1 MSINDDDLFDDFETQ
16 EFNGILII
24 GDTHFRSKHLSEG
37 EAFVQ
42 RVLEIAIQKSPTAI
56 VLLGDILDTHE
67 TAKVQP
73 FKLACR
79 FIEDLSGIAP
89 TYVLMGNHDLM
100 NQSQFCTDNHFFNP
114 LKKWENV
121 FIVDVPQVAF
131 IGDHKVVLCPYVPP
145 GRFVEALEL
154 LDDNFRTADCIFA
167 HQEFKGADMSS
178 GDGGT
183 KVPASSKGD
192 DWDRSFP
199 PVISGHIH
207 KPHVLNGNIFYLG
220 SAMQIAF
227 DEEPN
232 KCLNILRFN
241 DATTSLSSDNF
252 EKISLG
258 LKGKITLNYSFEEL
272 REFDESLADTYY
284 LKLKITGE
292 QQQFRHFKTSELY
305 KSLVNKGVKI
315 TFELNDSR
323 TVDASVTKRTTPLTF
338 RQALKEMVR
347 DSNEKVQ
354 NAYKEVFEEDP
365 EEPSENEDPEEDPE
379 EDPDES
385 SPSKGGYSST
395 AGEGEEEGGDEEEDE
410 DEYEEDEDYEE
421 N

>member
-178 GDGGT
+178 GGSSAPSVCT
-183 KVPASSKGD
+183 NVHSSKGD

-241 DATTSLSSDNF
+241 DATTLLLSSDNF

-258 LKGKITLNYSFEEL
+258 LKGKITMNYSFEEL

-323 TVDASVTKRTTPLTF
+323 AAGVDAGTSVTKRTTPLTF
-338 RQALKEMVR
+338 RQALKGMVR

-365 EEPSENEDPEEDPE
+365 EETSEIACSEEDPE
-379 EDPDES
+379 ES
-385 SPSKGGYSST
+385 SQSEGDYTEG
-395 AGEGEEEGGDEEEDE
+395 AVEGEDEG
-410 DEYEEDEDYEE
+410 EYEEDEDYEE

>member
-178 GDGGT
+178 GGSSASSNA
-183 KVPASSKGD
+183 VPSSSKGD

-241 DATTSLSSDNF
+241 DATSSLSSDNF

-258 LKGKITLNYSFEEL
+258 LKGKITMNYSFEEL
-272 REFDESLADTYY
+272 REFDETLADTYY

-323 TVDASVTKRTTPLTF
+323 TGVDAGTALTKRTTPLTF
-338 RQALKEMVR
+338 RQALKGMVR

-365 EEPSENEDPEEDPE
+365 EENSEEPEEHSENVSEHSENADSE
-379 EDPDES
+379 
-385 SPSKGGYSST
+385 GGYST
-395 AGEGEEEGGDEEEDE
+395 EG
-410 DEYEEDEDYEE
+410 EDYEE
-421 N
+421 D

>member
-1 MSINDDDLFDDFETQ
+1 MSINDDDLFDDIEIQ
-16 EFNGILII
+16 EFNGILVI

-42 RVLEIAIQKSPTAI
+42 RVLEIAIQKAPTAI

-73 FKLACR
+73 YKLACR
-79 FIEDLSGIAP
+79 FIEDLSGLAP

-121 FIVDVPQVAF
+121 TIVDVPQVVY
-131 IGDHKVVLCPYVPP
+131 IGDYKIVMCPYVPP

-154 LDDNFRTADCIFA
+154 LEDNFRTANCIFA
-167 HQEFKGADMSS
+167 HQEFKGADL
-178 GDGGT
+178 GT
-183 KVPASSKGD
+183 GTASSKGD
-192 DWDRSFP
+192 DWDKDYP

-232 KCLNILRFN
+232 KYLNILRFDN
-241 DATTSLSSDNF
+241 GVPVNF
-252 EKISLG
+252 EKIDLG
-258 LKGKITLNYSFEEL
+258 LKGKVTMNIEYENLH
-272 REFDESLADTYY
+272 EFDVSLADKYY
-284 LKLKITGE
+284 LKLKISGE
-292 QQQFRHFKTSELY
+292 QQQFKHFKSGELY
-305 KSLVNKGVKI
+305 KNLVNKGVKI
-315 TFELNDSR
+315 VFELNEHDRYEMMPSR
-323 TVDASVTKRTTPLTF
+323 RTNPLTF

-347 DSNEKVQ
+347 GGNEKVQ
-354 NAYKEVFEEDP
+354 NAYKEVFEENPESEP
-365 EEPSENEDPEEDPE
+365 EEELQ
-379 EDPDES
+379 
-385 SPSKGGYSST
+385 
-395 AGEGEEEGGDEEEDE
+395 EDE
-410 DEYEEDEDYEE
+410 DLQEEDISYGTSVHDDDGSYEEEE
-421 N
+421 EVEESD

>member
-178 GDGGT
+178 GDGT
-183 KVPASSKGD
+183 KVPASTKGD

-241 DATTSLSSDNF
+241 DSGSSLSSDNF

-258 LKGKITLNYSFEEL
+258 LKGKITMNYSFEEL
-272 REFDESLADTYY
+272 REFDETLADTYY

-323 TVDASVTKRTTPLTF
+323 TGVESSVTKRTTPLTF
-338 RQALKEMVR
+338 RQALKGMVR

-365 EEPSENEDPEEDPE
+365 EEPSENARSEKELSEESEDYEEDN
-379 EDPDES
+379 
-385 SPSKGGYSST
+385 K
-395 AGEGEEEGGDEEEDE
+395 EGEEDYEEE
-410 DEYEEDEDYEE
+410 EYEEDE
-421 N
+421 